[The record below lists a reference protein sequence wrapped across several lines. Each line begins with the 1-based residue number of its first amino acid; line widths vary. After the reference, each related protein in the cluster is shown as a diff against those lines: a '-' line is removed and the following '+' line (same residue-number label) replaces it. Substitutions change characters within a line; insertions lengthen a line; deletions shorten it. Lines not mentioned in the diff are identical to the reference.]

1 MQERLNNLHAFMVVA
16 REQNITRAATALGIS
31 QASLSQII
39 SKMEQQLGLKLLNRT
54 TRSIHLTEAGE
65 QFITLIGPALEDIQQ
80 GLSQIMDDKHKP
92 SGTIRILADDFAIQN
107 VLWPNL
113 QPFLRDHPQV
123 HLELIS
129 DHGVIDVNKSP
140 YDAVVVRGDL
150 LAKDME
156 TVQISAPISLCVVG
170 APSYLR
176 QKSALK
182 TPQDLLNHV
191 CINLRSPTQGG
202 VLMTWHFIQKKKEIK
217 IHVNGQLTFSNMHQA
232 LDAAIAGY
240 GLAYLPQHL
249 VSYAVSQGLLEV
261 LLPDYCVTLPP
272 YFMSYP
278 NRLAANAGFAMLL
291 KNVAYQQDSKN

>member
-16 REQNITRAATALGIS
+16 REQNITRAAMALGMS

-54 TRSIHLTEAGE
+54 TRSINLTEAGE

-92 SGTIRILADDFAIQN
+92 SGTIRIVADDFAIQN
-107 VLWPNL
+107 VLWSKL
-113 QPFLRDHPQV
+113 QPFLQQYPNV

-129 DHGVIDVNKSP
+129 DHGVVDLNKSP
-140 YDAVVVRGDL
+140 YDAAVVRGDL

-156 TVQISAPISLCVVG
+156 TVQVSTPIALRLVAS
-170 APSYLR
+170 PQYLAR
-176 QKSALK
+176 NGVLK
-182 TPQDLLNHV
+182 TPQDLLKHT

-202 VLMTWHFIQKKKEIK
+202 VLVAWHFLQKKKEIK

-240 GLAYLPQHL
+240 GLAYLPEQL
-249 VSYAVSQGLLEV
+249 VCAAVEQGNLQV
-261 LLPDYCVTLPP
+261 LLPEYSVTLPP
-272 YFMSYP
+272 YFIYYP
-278 NRLAANAGFAMLL
+278 TRLQANAGFIKLL
-291 KNVAYQQDSKN
+291 ENVAYETIKT

>member
-16 REQNITRAATALGIS
+16 REQNITRAAMALGMS

-39 SKMEQQLGLKLLNRT
+39 TKMEQQLGLKLLNRT

-92 SGTIRILADDFAIQN
+92 SGTISIVADDFAIQN
-107 VLWPNL
+107 VLWPKL
-113 QPFLRDHPQV
+113 QSFLQLHPQV

-129 DHGVIDVNKSP
+129 DHGVIDLNKSP
-140 YDAVVVRGDL
+140 YDAAVVRGDL
-150 LAKDME
+150 LAKDMG
-156 TVQISAPISLCVVG
+156 TVQVSAPIALRLVAS
-170 APSYLR
+170 PRYL
-176 QKSALK
+176 AANGILK
-182 TPQDLLNHV
+182 TPQDLLNHT

-202 VLMTWHFIQKKKEIK
+202 VLVAWHFLQKKKAIK

-240 GLAYLPQHL
+240 GLAYLPEQL
-249 VSYAVSQGLLEV
+249 VCAAVEQGNLQV
-261 LLPDYCVTLPP
+261 LLPEYSVTLPP
-272 YFMSYP
+272 YFIYYP
-278 NRLAANAGFAMLL
+278 TRLQANAGFTKLL
-291 KNVAYQQDSKN
+291 ENVAYETIKA